1 MCPRAGIWLILKHT
15 QGPRFTLQP
24 WGLGGAVLSDTLM
37 HVYSPN
43 TQGVEVAG
51 LQITGQSGLS
61 SCRAA

>member
-43 TQGVEVAG
+43 TQGVEDYK
-51 LQITGQSGLS
+51 LQANL
-61 SCRAA
+61 A